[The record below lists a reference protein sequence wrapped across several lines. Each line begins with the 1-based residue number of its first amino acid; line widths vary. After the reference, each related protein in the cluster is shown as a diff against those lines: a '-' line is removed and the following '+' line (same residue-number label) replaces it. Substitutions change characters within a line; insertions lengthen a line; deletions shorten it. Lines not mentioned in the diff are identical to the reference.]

1 MKWPAKRMES
11 QVGKGFGMYD
21 EASILERDAADIIH
35 LELGRPSFD
44 TPEHIKAAA
53 RDALDRG
60 VVHYGDLRGNAGLRT
75 ALAEKLRSF
84 NHIDVT
90 PDEILITNGLTQAA
104 MATFT
109 AGVDPGDEV
118 IVFDPAYPQHLP
130 KVGLVGGTIVPVALV
145 EEEGWRL
152 DAERLAGAITSRT
165 VMIVLVDPANPVGR
179 VFSREELRI
188 VALAAIEHDLIV
200 MTDEVYEYITY
211 DGNVHHSI
219 ASFDGMRERTIS
231 LFAFTKAYAMDGWR
245 LGYVAAPG
253 RFVDQILK
261 VTLNQTTHANVF
273 AQEGAIAAVRGPMAT
288 VDRMVAEDLRRR
300 DLLCERLDALP
311 GVSCP
316 KPEGTIY
323 AFPDVRGLGVPSKEL
338 SRRLLHEAH
347 VAVEAG
353 SFYGEA
359 GEGHIR
365 LCFGSEPYD
374 RLAEACDRIEPIL
387 ARLASESVARPGHS
401 AA

>member
-1 MKWPAKRMES
+1 MKWPARRMES
-11 QVGKGFGMYD
+11 QAGKSFGIYE
-21 EASILERDAADIIH
+21 EAALLERGGADIIH

-44 TPEHIKAAA
+44 TPEHVKAAA

-84 NHIDVT
+84 NDIDIT

-104 MATFT
+104 MATFA

-130 KVGLVGGTIVPVALV
+130 KVGLLGGTVMPVPLV

-152 DAERLAGAITSRT
+152 DADRLAGAITPRT

-179 VFSREELRI
+179 VFSRDELQI
-188 VALAAIEHDLIV
+188 VADAAVEHDLIV
-200 MTDEVYEYITY
+200 VTDEVYEYITY
-211 DGNVHHSI
+211 DGNLHHSI

-245 LGYVAAPG
+245 LGYVAAPS

-261 VTLNQTTHANVF
+261 VTLNQTTHPNVF
-273 AQEGAIAAVRGPMAT
+273 AQEGAIAAVRGPMEA
-288 VDRMVAEDLRRR
+288 VSRMVAEDLRRR
-300 DLLCERLDALP
+300 DLLCGRLDALP

-316 KPEGTIY
+316 RPEGTIY

-338 SRRLLHEAH
+338 ARRLLHEAH

-359 GEGHIR
+359 GEGHLR

-374 RLAEACDRIEPIL
+374 LMDQACDRMEPIL
-387 ARLASESVARPGHS
+387 TQLHS
-401 AA
+401 TA